1 MLTIGEMFPA
11 GRMLEDD
18 KVKAVEM
25 KGIEHM
31 GQYVFEITRAKI
43 ESLKQGTEKP
53 PVVEEVEK
61 VDTMDDEVDE
71 GEGQIAGDVMEDEEE
86 TRDIDGIE

>member
-1 MLTIGEMFPA
+1 MFPA

-18 KVKAVEM
+18 EVKAVEM
-25 KGIEHM
+25 KGIEHL

-43 ESLKQGTEKP
+43 ESFKQGKEKP

-61 VDTMDDEVDE
+61 VDTMDEEVDE
-71 GEGQIAGDVMEDEEE
+71 GEGQIVGDVADDEEE
-86 TRDIDGIE
+86 RGDIDGIE